1 MKKDV
6 RLFIKGTH
14 ISANPQVNE
23 EEPFENADEIFTQTS
38 GIYHAKDG
46 KHYIRYEEIQDDGRQ
61 TSGCILKIDGKNV
74 ELIKKGYGATHLYFE
89 EGKTC
94 YTYYQTVIGKLFI
107 GVNAKTIAIE
117 ESEEEIAMK
126 IEYELMMNE
135 EKAADSSIEIKIIF

>member
-46 KHYIRYEEIQDDGRQ
+46 KR
-61 TSGCILKIDGKNV
+61 
-74 ELIKKGYGATHLYFE
+74 
-89 EGKTC
+89 KTC
-94 YTYYQTVIGKLFI
+94 
-107 GVNAKTIAIE
+107 IAAGSSLVSYLTRFFS
-117 ESEEEIAMK
+117 ESV
-126 IEYELMMNE
+126 LLLLLLLW
-135 EKAADSSIEIKIIF
+135 EKAKKKHWK